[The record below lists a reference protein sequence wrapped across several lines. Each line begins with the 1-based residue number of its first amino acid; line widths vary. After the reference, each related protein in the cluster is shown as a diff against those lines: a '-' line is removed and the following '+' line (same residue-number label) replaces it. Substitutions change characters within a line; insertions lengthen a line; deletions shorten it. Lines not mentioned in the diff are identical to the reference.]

1 MQPIRRKRAFL
12 PKVKTGCGT
21 CKVRKVK
28 CDEAKPKCNRCL
40 STGRKCDGYRPASD
54 TPPPGSNSLASLDA
68 HPNFFA
74 SQAERRS
81 FDFFQSRACHRLGG
95 YFNRPFWTQEVLR
108 AATHHPSIR
117 HLVFALGTAYE
128 TFENEVSSSD
138 SQYDTTGGK
147 HFALLQAN
155 QSIRLMKDLFHSGSK
170 CQSVENTSCIVTA
183 SILFTYIASLQGQ
196 FAQAIEHVRSG
207 LKVLQDFDASSPLQ
221 GVYPSAYPVSLDV
234 LRRALISIYGQ
245 VRCMINDEALT
256 QWHRDLLI
264 SDLEPVVWFPSITEA
279 DLYVEKLFYNMLAF
293 RQNSEFN
300 PPRTPEEHDV
310 FDRRRKGIMRALD
323 RCKEAVDL
331 LAAIQPLTPGGR
343 RDDNGITILHIY
355 LTIIEM
361 RMGMDALQ
369 PEQREATFD
378 RLEPYL
384 ERILGYCERIVI
396 ADRQDSLQASCYSG
410 LGIVMP
416 LHTVAAR
423 CRNPRIRRKAL
434 DLLLSGAR
442 RECLW
447 DGTMTGHIATN
458 TYNIEE
464 QAANEE
470 NPGPLADG
478 RRTVPDEKR
487 VREVKITFVGDRKAH
502 AQYVT
507 VGNWKRKERG
517 IQHVVE
523 W

>member
-1 MQPIRRKRAFL
+1 M
-12 PKVKTGCGT
+12 
-21 CKVRKVK
+21 
-28 CDEAKPKCNRCL
+28 
-40 STGRKCDGYRPASD
+40 
-54 TPPPGSNSLASLDA
+54 
-68 HPNFFA
+68 
-74 SQAERRS
+74 
-81 FDFFQSRACHRLGG
+81 
-95 YFNRPFWTQEVLR
+95 LR
-108 AATHHPSIR
+108 AATHYPSIR

-128 TFENEVSSSD
+128 TFENEDSTSSSRYD
-138 SQYDTTGGK
+138 SVAGK

-155 QSIRLMKDLFHSGSK
+155 RSIRLMHDLFQSGSK
-170 CQSVENTSCIVTA
+170 AQSAENTSCIITV

-207 LKVLQDFDASSPLQ
+207 LKVLQDFEASSTHQ
-221 GVYPSAYPVSLDV
+221 SVYSSTYPVPLGD

-264 SDLEPVVWFPSITEA
+264 SDLEHVAWFPSITEA
-279 DLYVEKLFYNMLAF
+279 HLYVEKLFYNMLAF

-300 PPRTPEEHDV
+300 PPRTPEEHDA
-310 FDRRRKGIMRALD
+310 FDRRQKEIVWALD

-331 LAAIQPLTPGGR
+331 LAAIQPLTPGAR
-343 RDDNGITILHIY
+343 RDDNGIAILHIY

-361 RMGMDALQ
+361 RMGMNALR
-369 PEQREATFD
+369 PEEREATFD

-384 ERILGYCERIVI
+384 ERILGYCDRIVR
-396 ADRQDSLQASCYSG
+396 ADRQESRQASCYSG

-423 CRNPRIRRKAL
+423 CRNPQIRMKAL
-434 DLLLSGAR
+434 DLLRSGAR

-458 TYNIEE
+458 TFNIEE
-464 QAANEE
+464 QAANE
-470 NPGPLADG
+470 NLGPLPDG
-478 RRTVPDEKR
+478 RRTVPDERR
-487 VREVKITFVGDRKAH
+487 VREVKITFVGDRKAQ

-507 VGNWKRKERG
+507 VGNWKRKEQG
-517 IQHVVE
+517 IQHIVE

>member
-1 MQPIRRKRAFL
+1 ARNASPW
-12 PKVKTGCGT
+12 KT
-21 CKVRKVK
+21 
-28 CDEAKPKCNRCL
+28 
-40 STGRKCDGYRPASD
+40 
-54 TPPPGSNSLASLDA
+54 
-68 HPNFFA
+68 
-74 SQAERRS
+74 
-81 FDFFQSRACHRLGG
+81 
-95 YFNRPFWTQEVLR
+95 R
-108 AATHHPSIR
+108 AA
-117 HLVFALGTAYE
+117 
-128 TFENEVSSSD
+128 
-138 SQYDTTGGK
+138 
-147 HFALLQAN
+147 LL
-155 QSIRLMKDLFHSGSK
+155 
-170 CQSVENTSCIVTA
+170 A

-207 LKVLQDFDASSPLQ
+207 LKVLQDFDASSPHQ

-310 FDRRRKGIMRALD
+310 FDRRQKGIMRALD